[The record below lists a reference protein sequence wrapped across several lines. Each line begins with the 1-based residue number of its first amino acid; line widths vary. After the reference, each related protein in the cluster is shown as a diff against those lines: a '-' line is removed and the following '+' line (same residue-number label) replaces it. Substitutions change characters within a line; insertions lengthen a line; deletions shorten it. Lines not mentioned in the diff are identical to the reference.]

1 MEIMFID
8 GVILYKNPFM
18 ASQKLKIFEV
28 LAGYERKIIML
39 IVGSQ
44 NFTILQ

>member
-1 MEIMFID
+1 MEILSID
-8 GVILYKNPFM
+8 GMILYKNPFI

-28 LAGYERKIIML
+28 LAGYKRKNIML